1 MSQPTVNEQQQV
13 VDDALRSISH
23 IATLPEVTL
32 RIIELVEDPTA
43 TAKDLRRL
51 IENDPALC
59 ARLLKVVN
67 SSFYGLPGQ
76 IDSIDRAVVLLGLN
90 AIKNIAIS
98 ASLTRLFTGG
108 QLCPSFSARDL
119 WVHSAATATAAKQ
132 IAAHLG
138 MAMTDQAFLAGLI
151 HDMGVIVELQLERS
165 RLIDVINT
173 VDPDKKG
180 NPRNPMRDAER
191 ELFGAD
197 HERFGEGL
205 CRRWK
210 FPKVLSQVCGNHHEP
225 LELPEG
231 ERTLACITHVADHLA
246 ATAALGFRLDIISTE
261 INPAILEELGL
272 TPEVL
277 APIVEG
283 LPQSVDEVLSVLGG

>member
-1 MSQPTVNEQQQV
+1 MSHPTVSEQQQV

-108 QLCPSFSARDL
+108 QLCPGFSARDL
-119 WVHSAATATAAKQ
+119 WIHSAATATAAKQ
-132 IAAHLG
+132 IAVHLG
-138 MAMTDQAFLAGLI
+138 MAMSDQAFLAGLI
-151 HDMGVIVELQLERS
+151 HDVGVIVELQLERS
-165 RLIDVINT
+165 RLIDVIAK

-180 NPRNPMRDAER
+180 VPRNPMRDAER

-205 CRRWK
+205 CNRWK
-210 FPKVLSQVCGNHHEP
+210 FPKALARVCGHHHEP

-231 ERTLACITHVADHLA
+231 ERTLICITHVADHCA
-246 ATAALGFRLDIISTE
+246 AAAQLGFRLDLLTTE
-261 INPAILEELGL
+261 VNPAILDELSL

-277 APIVEG
+277 APIIEG
-283 LPQSVDEVLSVLGG
+283 LPRDVDEVLGVLGG